1 MKLDLIFTM
10 MDICI
15 DSNLDP
21 LTKFNGNSRGT
32 KSEHIAL

>member
-1 MKLDLIFTM
+1 MKLDLIFTT

-15 DSNLDP
+15 NSSLDP

-32 KSEHIAL
+32 KSEYIAL